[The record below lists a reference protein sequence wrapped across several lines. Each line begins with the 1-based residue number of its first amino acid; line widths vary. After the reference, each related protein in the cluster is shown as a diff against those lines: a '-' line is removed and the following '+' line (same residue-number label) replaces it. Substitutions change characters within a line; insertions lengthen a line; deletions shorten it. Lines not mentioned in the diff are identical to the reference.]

1 VCASDR
7 RRPDLANRAGQRT
20 VELGMP
26 HQHLRREDPDERRSC
41 DRFPIER
48 EVKYKIF
55 GSQKNVIGI
64 GLGRS
69 LNISSS
75 GVLFTTESNLPAGQ
89 RVELAVSWPALLN
102 DVLPLKLVASGR
114 LVRSQGRQAAMAI
127 DRYEFKTRGAKGL

>member
-1 VCASDR
+1 MA
-7 RRPDLANRAGQRT
+7 
-20 VELGMP
+20 MP
-26 HQHLRREDPDERRSC
+26 HQQLRRVDPEERRSC

-48 EVKYKIF
+48 DVKYKIF
-55 GSQKNVIGI
+55 GSQKNVVHI
-64 GLGRS
+64 GLGKS

-75 GVLFTTESNLPAGQ
+75 GVLFTTESILAAGQ

-127 DRYEFKTRGAKGL
+127 DRYEFKTHGSKGL